1 MIVVNFEKNT
11 SNELNFRTL
20 VVQEV
25 DRAGVKKLGNHSYER
40 FDFDIGPGR
49 DTFRHY
55 WSKRTPPEFFVVY
68 ILAKLVF

>member
-49 DTFRHY
+49 DKFRNELG
-55 WSKRTPPEFFVVY
+55 KKFNGT
-68 ILAKLVF
+68 K